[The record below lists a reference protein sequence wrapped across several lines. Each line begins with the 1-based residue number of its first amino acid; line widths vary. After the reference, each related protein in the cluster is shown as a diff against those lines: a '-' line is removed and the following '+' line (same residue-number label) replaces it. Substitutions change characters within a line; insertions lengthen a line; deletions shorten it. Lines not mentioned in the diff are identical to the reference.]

1 MAFALRAVHAI
12 AAAPAFRATARV
24 ARRAAL
30 VQTRAMADEAA
41 EDGPSPVELV
51 DVRVGKVLKAYKH
64 PEADNLYIEEIDV
77 GEEEPRQI
85 CSGLVPFMSAEVRTA
100 STHRPGIP
108 PTIARRVAKA
118 LNPENNRRER
128 FFANRTKT
136 QTDRPDPTPPYTQDI
151 EGQNVIVPANPKS
164 RHLAGVPSH
173 GMILCASDESHENVE
188 LLVCPEGAVPGERV
202 KFGAWES
209 EQSAPHS
216 ENQMKKKKTWE
227 KVAPDL
233 KTTADCVA
241 AYKGAEMVTSAGPVK
256 CKSLANALI
265 G

>member
-1 MAFALRAVHAI
+1 MPIAGTSIAMAFALRAVHAI

-24 ARRAAL
+24 TRRAAL

-64 PEADNLYIEEIDV
+64 PEADKLYIEEIDV

-118 LNPENNRRER
+118 LNPENNRSVEI
-128 FFANRTKT
+128 FGQQNQNTNRPT
-136 QTDRPDPTPPYTQDI
+136 RPHPPLLRT
-151 EGQNVIVPANPKS
+151 S
-164 RHLAGVPSH
+164 RA
-173 GMILCASDESHENVE
+173 
-188 LLVCPEGAVPGERV
+188 R
-202 KFGAWES
+202 
-209 EQSAPHS
+209 
-216 ENQMKKKKTWE
+216 T
-227 KVAPDL
+227 
-233 KTTADCVA
+233 
-241 AYKGAEMVTSAGPVK
+241 
-256 CKSLANALI
+256 
-265 G
+265 

>member
-64 PEADNLYIEEIDV
+64 PEADKLYIEEIDV

-118 LNPENNRRER
+118 LNPENNRRED
-128 FFANRTKT
+128 FLPTEPKHKPT
-136 QTDRPDPTPPYTQDI
+136 DPTPTPLTQDI
-151 EGQNVIVPANPKS
+151 EGQNVIVLANLKS
-164 RHLAGVPSH
+164 RNLAGVPSH

>member
-24 ARRAAL
+24 ARRATL

-64 PEADNLYIEEIDV
+64 PEADKLYIEEIDV

-118 LNPENNRRER
+118 LNPENNRSVEI
-128 FFANRTKT
+128 FCQQNQNTNRPT
-136 QTDRPDPTPPYTQDI
+136 PDPPPLTQDI
-151 EGQNVIVPANPKS
+151 EGQNVIVLANLKS
-164 RHLAGVPSH
+164 RNLAGVPSH

-209 EQSAPHS
+209 EQSAPHT

>member
-24 ARRAAL
+24 ARRATL

-64 PEADNLYIEEIDV
+64 PEADKLYIEEIDV

-85 CSGLVPFMSAEVRTA
+85 CSGLVPFMSAE
-100 STHRPGIP
+100 
-108 PTIARRVAKA
+108 
-118 LNPENNRRER
+118 
-128 FFANRTKT
+128 
-136 QTDRPDPTPPYTQDI
+136 DI
-151 EGQNVIVPANPKS
+151 EGQNVIVLANLKS
-164 RHLAGVPSH
+164 RNLAGVPSH

-216 ENQMKKKKTWE
+216 ENQMKRSE
-227 KVAPDL
+227 
-233 KTTADCVA
+233 
-241 AYKGAEMVTSAGPVK
+241 EHTSELQSP
-256 CKSLANALI
+256 
-265 G
+265 

>member
-64 PEADNLYIEEIDV
+64 PEADKLYIEEIDV

-118 LNPENNRRER
+118 LNPENNRSVEI
-128 FFANRTKT
+128 FGQQNQNTNR
-136 QTDRPDPTPPYTQDI
+136 PTPTHPPLLRT
-151 EGQNVIVPANPKS
+151 S
-164 RHLAGVPSH
+164 RA
-173 GMILCASDESHENVE
+173 
-188 LLVCPEGAVPGERV
+188 R
-202 KFGAWES
+202 
-209 EQSAPHS
+209 
-216 ENQMKKKKTWE
+216 T
-227 KVAPDL
+227 
-233 KTTADCVA
+233 
-241 AYKGAEMVTSAGPVK
+241 
-256 CKSLANALI
+256 
-265 G
+265 

>member
-1 MAFALRAVHAI
+1 MT

-24 ARRAAL
+24 ARRAAA
-30 VQTRAMADEAA
+30 VQTRAMADGAGE
-41 EDGPSPVELV
+41 EVSPVELV

-64 PEADNLYIEEIDV
+64 PEADKLYIEEIDV

-136 QTDRPDPTPPYTQDI
+136 QTD
-151 EGQNVIVPANPKS
+151 
-164 RHLAGVPSH
+164 
-173 GMILCASDESHENVE
+173 
-188 LLVCPEGAVPGERV
+188 
-202 KFGAWES
+202 
-209 EQSAPHS
+209 
-216 ENQMKKKKTWE
+216 
-227 KVAPDL
+227 
-233 KTTADCVA
+233 
-241 AYKGAEMVTSAGPVK
+241 
-256 CKSLANALI
+256 
-265 G
+265 